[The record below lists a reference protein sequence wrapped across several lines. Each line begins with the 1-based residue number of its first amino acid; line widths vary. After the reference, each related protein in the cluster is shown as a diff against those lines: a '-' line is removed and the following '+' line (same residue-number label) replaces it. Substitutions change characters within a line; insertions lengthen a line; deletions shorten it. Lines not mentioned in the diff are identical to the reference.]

1 MNKTTRFA
9 AIAIAALAATTAL
22 KANNNAEIQELNV
35 LQDNFNSDNSVSTPA
50 PASNGKNVVSDK
62 KVVTPAATAT
72 VPQFEAFVTE
82 NWDSLYIFRG
92 VNMIP
97 NAGILST
104 TVDPVW
110 NITANDRISLPLW
123 YATAWGKTASLQ
135 NLNTPGYQSW
145 GYGMQNFRELDIPI
159 DYTHKI
165 GNWAIGAGYT
175 LYSFYNA
182 GPRNLFPNTATP
194 MGAQTLRSTTFK
206 NFANGAKGPAQQAI
220 MNEVNEHVAYTF
232 KTALGT
238 ITPSL
243 TYFQQLGT
251 STDYSNGWVN
261 AGSSY
266 LSPSIA
272 SHIPL
277 TFIEKN
283 GAVSFNPNTQLNYSF
298 RYNDSYNPNF
308 QGDGANPHP
317 YSGFNNWEF
326 QLPVTWQITKNW
338 SATAYWA
345 YSFQNA
351 NLAGTANSL
360 GWAGA
365 SVGAS
370 F

>member
-35 LQDNFNSDNSVSTPA
+35 LQNNFNSDESTVATPA

-72 VPQFEAFVTE
+72 VPQFEVFVTE

-123 YATAWGKTASLQ
+123 YATAWGKTQSGPSF
-135 NLNTPGYQSW
+135 NNNFGYMSPGY
-145 GYGMQNFRELDIPI
+145 GLQNFRELDIPI
-159 DYTHKI
+159 DYTHKM
-165 GNWAIGAGYT
+165 GNWAVGAGYT
-175 LYSFYNA
+175 LYSFYNTA
-182 GPRNLFPNTATP
+182 PQNINGFPV
-194 MGAQTLRSTTFK
+194 GAQTTRSTSFK
-206 NFANGAKGPAQQAI
+206 NVANGAKGPAQQAI

-251 STDYSNGWVN
+251 STDYSNGWIN

-277 TFIEKN
+277 TFIAKS

-298 RYNDSYNPNF
+298 RYNNSYNPNF
-308 QGDGANPHP
+308 QGNGANPHP

-351 NLAGTANSL
+351 NLYGTANSQ

>member
-1 MNKTTRFA
+1 MNKATRLA
-9 AIAIAALAATTAL
+9 AIAITALAATTAL

-35 LQDNFNSDNSVSTPA
+35 LQNNFNSDESTVATSA
-50 PASNGKNVVSDK
+50 PASNGKNVISDK
-62 KVVTPAATAT
+62 KVVTPAVTAT
-72 VPQFEAFVTE
+72 VPQFEVFVTE

-104 TVDPVW
+104 TVDPIW

-123 YATAWGKTASLQ
+123 YATAWGKTQSGPSFNA
-135 NLNTPGYQSW
+135 NGGYMTPGY
-145 GYGMQNFRELDIPI
+145 GLQNFRELDIPI
-159 DYTHKI
+159 DYTHKM
-165 GNWAIGAGYT
+165 GNWAVGAGYT
-175 LYSFYNA
+175 LYSFYNTA
-182 GPRNLFPNTATP
+182 PRNIVGLPIGSQGF
-194 MGAQTLRSTTFK
+194 RSV
-206 NFANGAKGPAQQAI
+206 NGKALGVVSGPAQQAI

-232 KTALGT
+232 KTGLGT

-277 TFIEKN
+277 TFIKKD
-283 GAVSFNPNTQLNYSF
+283 GSISFNPNTQLNYSF
-298 RYNDSYNPNF
+298 RYNDSYNPNYVATP
-308 QGDGANPHP
+308 GHTNPHP
-317 YSGFNNWEF
+317 YTGFNNWEF

-345 YSFQNA
+345 YSYQNA
-351 NLAGTANSL
+351 NLIGTANSQ
-360 GWAGA
+360 GFAGA
-365 SVGAS
+365 SIGAS

>member
-1 MNKTTRFA
+1 MKHITR
-9 AIAIAALAATTAL
+9 IATVAFAALAATTAL
-22 KANNNAEIQELNV
+22 KANNNAETQELTV
-35 LQDNFNSDNSVSTPA
+35 LQNNFNNTDESSVAA
-50 PASNGKNVVSDK
+50 PAAPGGKNVVSDK
-62 KVVTPAATAT
+62 KVVTPAVTPSL
-72 VPQFEAFVTE
+72 PQFEGFATM
-82 NWDSLYIFRG
+82 NYDSLYMFRG

-97 NAGILST
+97 NTGILSWT
-104 TVDPVW
+104 ADAVW
-110 NITANDRISLPLW
+110 NVTANDTISLPIW
-123 YATAWGKTASLQ
+123 YGTAVGKTASLQ
-135 NLNTPGYQSW
+135 NGNNFGYQSW

-182 GPRNLFPNTATP
+182 APRNGEPLGT
-194 MGAQTLRSTTFK
+194 QTLRSTSFK
-206 NFANGAKGPAQQAI
+206 NFGNGAKGPAQQAV

-232 KTALGT
+232 KTPFGT
-238 ITPSL
+238 ITPSVA
-243 TYFQQLGT
+243 YFQQLGT
-251 STDYSNGWVN
+251 STDYSNGWIN

-277 TFIEKN
+277 TFIAKS

-298 RYNDSYNPNF
+298 RYNNSYNPNYF
-308 QGDGANPHP
+308 GDGANPKP
-317 YSGFNNWEF
+317 YTGFNNWEF
-326 QLPVTWQITKNW
+326 QLPVTWQITKTW
-338 SATAYWA
+338 SATGYWA

-351 NLAGTANSL
+351 NLYGTANSQ
-360 GWAGA
+360 GWAGC